1 MKSVVCV
8 VWSLLTMFYMDAIGQ
23 DMFQKQQVDFLNPNP
38 STNDSSSVFRFFG
51 SPVSYKYKLSGN
63 FGELRS
69 SHFHAGLDIKP
80 SGGRQV
86 DHILSVG
93 EGFISRIAI
102 SPGGYGRAIYI
113 DHPDVG
119 YTTVYAHMEKFDA
132 AIEQFVLDRQ
142 RDAESF
148 SVDFYLE
155 PHIFPVTKGQKIGI
169 MGNEGHSYG
178 KHLHFEVR
186 DTKSEQ
192 PINPMLFGFATEDN
206 VAPNIMSLAL
216 HGLDDHFHK
225 NYNKKIP
232 LPAKVNNIIQIPE
245 PIIFPLDR
253 LGVALSMFD
262 RTTGAANRNGIYS
275 LDMYVDDSLTY
286 SFQMDKFSFDE
297 TRNIIAFFDYK
308 AKKEQN
314 QTYTL
319 CYKYPGNELGF
330 LDEAGSGLVH
340 LNPDTT
346 SRVKIK
352 VQDWHKNTTTLLFDI
367 KRADSI
373 AMRDEVIKGRVI
385 GLDDEVIISQD
396 DCLVQFERNSLF
408 RKIDFS
414 LKSTKNNKN
423 QTTYHIHNILEPIR
437 SPIKISIK
445 ADTSLV
451 DLKDKAVIIRE
462 GGQDYGGQWEGE
474 YLTTRIK
481 EFGSFYLGY
490 DTVPPTIKS
499 INFTKKVGRKS
510 AYQFKLRDN
519 LTVNAS
525 TTREV
530 KYKVWI
536 DDVFVVSP
544 LRKMNN
550 TLTIPI
556 HQLAKGSHRLKIEA
570 WDHSGNKANY
580 ESVFTK

>member
-1 MKSVVCV
+1 
-8 VWSLLTMFYMDAIGQ
+8 LFYFKAVGQ
-23 DMFQKQQVDFLNPNP
+23 DMFQRQQADLSYLNADAITPNV
-38 STNDSSSVFRFFG
+38 SNDTSSVFRFFG

-80 SGGRQV
+80 SGGSQV
-86 DHILSVG
+86 DKILSVG

-132 AIEQFVLDRQ
+132 ELEKFVLDRQ
-142 RDAESF
+142 REAESF

-155 PHIFPVTKGQKIGI
+155 PHIFPVTKGQMIGI

-192 PINPMLFGFATEDN
+192 PINPLLLGFATVDN
-206 VAPNIMSLAL
+206 VAPNIISLAL
-216 HGLDDHFHK
+216 HGLDEHFHK
-225 NYNKKIP
+225 CYNKKIP
-232 LPAKVNNIIQIPE
+232 LPTKLNNVIQIPE
-245 PIIFPLDR
+245 PIVFPSDR
-253 LGVALSMFD
+253 LGVAMSMYD
-262 RTTGAANRNGIYS
+262 RTDGAANKNGIYS
-275 LDMYVDDSLTY
+275 LHLYVDDSLKY
-286 SFQMDKFSFDE
+286 SFHMDKFSFDE
-297 TRNIIAFFDYK
+297 TRNIIAFYDYK

-330 LDEAGSGLVH
+330 LGEMGTGLIH
-340 LNPDTT
+340 LRPDTT
-346 SRVKIK
+346 CKVRIM
-352 VQDWHKNTTTLLFDI
+352 VQDWQRNTTTLLFDI
-367 KRADSI
+367 KRSDSI
-373 AMRDEVIKGRVI
+373 VLKEEVIKGCVI
-385 GLDDEVIISQD
+385 GLDDEVVINED
-396 DCLVQFERNSLF
+396 DCLVQFEKNSLF
-408 RKIDFS
+408 RKIDFDF
-414 LKSTKNNKN
+414 KSTVNNKN
-423 QTTYHIHNILEPIR
+423 RVTYQIHSSLEPIK

-445 ADTSLV
+445 ADTLLA
-451 DLKDKAVIIRE
+451 DFKDKAVIIRQ
-462 GGQDYGGQWEGE
+462 GGSAGKQNYGGQWEGD

-481 EFGSFYLGY
+481 EFGSFYIDY
-490 DTVPPTIKS
+490 DTTAPSITS
-499 INFTKKVGRKS
+499 INYSKKAGRKS
-510 AYQFKLRDN
+510 AFQFRLRDD
-519 LTVNAS
+519 LSVNGA
-525 TTREV
+525 TTRDV

-544 LRKMNN
+544 LRKMSN
-550 TLTIPI
+550 TLTVPI
-556 HQLAKGSHRLKIEA
+556 HKLAKGSHRLKIEA
-570 WDHSGNKANY
+570 WDHSGNKANF

>member
-1 MKSVVCV
+1 
-8 VWSLLTMFYMDAIGQ
+8 MDAIGQ

-216 HGLDDHFHK
+216 HGLDNQFHK

-330 LDEAGSGLVH
+330 LDEAGSGIVL

-346 SRVKIK
+346 SRLKIK
-352 VQDWHKNTTTLLFDI
+352 VKDWHKNTTTLLFDI

-373 AMRDEVIKGRVI
+373 AMQDEVIKGRVI

-396 DCLVQFERNSLF
+396 DCLVQFEKNSLF

-423 QTTYHIHNILEPIR
+423 QTTYHIHNILEPIK

-451 DLKDKAVIIRE
+451 DLKDKAVIIRQ
-462 GGQDYGGQWEGE
+462 GGQNYGGQWEGE

-499 INFTKKVGRKS
+499 INFTKKAGRKS

-519 LTVNAS
+519 LTVNGA

-550 TLTIPI
+550 TLTVPI